1 MDKELAEL
9 NRKMGKTLVAYG
21 GGGAY
26 RMVAAKQAAAE
37 AAPASVAAD
46 RLYFNT
52 TAGVAVQG
60 EGELLD
66 GLSSGK
72 MKLERLKKEE
82 LPADLRKLD
91 EKELKSEIDKR
102 QKERSELQAQIQKL
116 SQEREKYLVAERKRL
131 SEAGKGDSFDEK
143 VAASIR
149 AEAARK
155 NIQY

>member
-1 MDKELAEL
+1 LK
-9 NRKMGKTLVAYG
+9 
-21 GGGAY
+21 
-26 RMVAAKQAAAE
+26 
-37 AAPASVAAD
+37 
-46 RLYFNT
+46 
-52 TAGVAVQG
+52 G
-60 EGELLD
+60 EIE
-66 GLSSGK
+66 
-72 MKLERLKKEE
+72 
-82 LPADLRKLD
+82 
-91 EKELKSEIDKR
+91 KR